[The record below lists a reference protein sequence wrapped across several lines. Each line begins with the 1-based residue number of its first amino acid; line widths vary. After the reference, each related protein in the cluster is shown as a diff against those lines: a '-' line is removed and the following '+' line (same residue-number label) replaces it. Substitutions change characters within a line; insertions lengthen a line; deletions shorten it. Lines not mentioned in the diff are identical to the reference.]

1 MECCVASTS
10 SISSVARLAV
20 KAMKVLEDGAVVL
33 AVLVVQVE
41 DLEVALEVVDNQLD
55 L

>member
-1 MECCVASTS
+1 
-10 SISSVARLAV
+10 
-20 KAMKVLEDGAVVL
+20 MKVLVDGAVVL

-41 DLEVALEVVDNQLD
+41 DQEVPLEVVDNQLD